1 MHFRQHTSGALEIF
15 DLHPL
20 LAGLVT
26 ELPNVAGRHE
36 KARARLFPDPVGQ
49 GEHEEL
55 RSDWTDHVQP
65 ELERFF
71 ASSRAI
77 VARDIAGLPP
87 EANRLLIP
95 CGHADAWLN
104 CLNQARL
111 IIVEENL
118 FTEAEMD
125 HRQPPDL
132 STRRGLALLKVHFY
146 AHLQEALVEV
156 ASS

>member
-1 MHFRQHTSGALEIF
+1 MRFRQHSSGALEIF

-26 ELPNVAGRHE
+26 ELPNVAGRHDQ
-36 KARARLFPDPVGQ
+36 ARARLFPDPVGH
-49 GEHEEL
+49 GRHEEL
-55 RSDWTDHVQP
+55 RRDWYEHVQP

-77 VARDIAGLPP
+77 VARDVAAMPP
-87 EANRLLIP
+87 GASRLLIAP
-95 CGHADAWLN
+95 DHVDAWLN

-111 IIVEENL
+111 VIVEENA
-118 FTEAEMD
+118 FTEADMD
-125 HRQPPDL
+125 HREPPDL
-132 STRRGLALLKVHFY
+132 SSRRGLALLKVHFY

-156 ASS
+156 ASA

>member
-36 KARARLFPDPVGQ
+36 KARGRLFPDPG
-49 GEHEEL
+49 GNGMHEEL
-55 RSDWTDHVQP
+55 LHDWRDHVQP
-65 ELERFF
+65 ELERLF
-71 ASSRAI
+71 ASSRAT
-77 VARDIAGLPP
+77 VARDIAGVPP
-87 EANRLLIP
+87 EASRLLIP
-95 CGHADAWLN
+95 SDHVDAWLN

-111 IIVEENL
+111 IIVEENR
-118 FTEAEMD
+118 FTEADMD
-125 HRQPPDL
+125 HREPPDL

-146 AHLQEALVEV
+146 AHLQEALVEA
-156 ASS
+156 ASA

>member
-1 MHFRQHTSGALEIF
+1 MHFRQLTSGDLEIF

-36 KARARLFPDPVGQ
+36 KARGRLFPDPLGHGDQ
-49 GEHEEL
+49 DEL
-55 RSDWTDHVQP
+55 HRDWQDHVQP
-65 ELERFF
+65 ELERLF
-71 ASSRAI
+71 ASSRAT
-77 VARDIAGLPP
+77 VARDIAGLPH
-87 EANRLLIP
+87 EASRLLIP
-95 CGHADAWLN
+95 SEHVDAWLN

-111 IIVEENL
+111 IIVEENA
-118 FTEAEMD
+118 FSEADMD
-125 HRQPPDL
+125 HREPPDL

-156 ASS
+156 ASA

>member
-26 ELPNVAGRHE
+26 ELPSVAGRHE
-36 KARARLFPDPVGQ
+36 NARGRLFPDPVGN
-49 GEHEEL
+49 GSHEEL
-55 RSDWTDHVQP
+55 RLDWREHVQP
-65 ELERFF
+65 GLERFF

-77 VARDIAGLPP
+77 VARDVAAMSSG
-87 EANRLLIP
+87 ANRLLISSD
-95 CGHADAWLN
+95 HVDAWLN

-111 IIVEENL
+111 VIVEENA
-118 FTEAEMD
+118 FTEADMD
-125 HRQPPDL
+125 HREPPDL
-132 STRRGLALLKVHFY
+132 SCRRGLALLKVHFY

-156 ASS
+156 ASA